1 MNILNTDI
9 NTIQII
15 LESIKEKFPKIDA
28 IGLSID
34 LSTNENAALNSLY
47 RIREII
53 NYTIEKEESK
63 HTLIPLP

>member
-1 MNILNTDI
+1 MNILNIDI